1 MHNTSRVQSTINN
14 QSSRGRDSRPPHG
27 LALWLHFRLRENMS
41 EAHTS
46 GSFAPYAIKWL
57 PSRYCPQH
65 RKVMKQNS
73 FKVIR
78 CCFKYLRVN
87 DRVAVRGLAKPFW
100 HLFVG
105 LWFRMILFGCIV
117 LVMCGGFT
125 NPPMGGSIR
134 GGSRGHSPLLRF
146 LGIYPQ
152 ARCKYRNI
160 YRF

>member
-1 MHNTSRVQSTINN
+1 MASFS
-14 QSSRGRDSRPPHG
+14 PPRKYERSPK
-27 LALWLHFRLRENMS
+27 L
-41 EAHTS
+41 
-46 GSFAPYAIKWL
+46 GSFAPYAINRL

-65 RKVMKQNS
+65 RRVVKQNS

-87 DRVAVRGLAKPFW
+87 DRIAVRGLAKPFLY
-100 HLFVG
+100 LFIDH
-105 LWFRMILFGCIV
+105 WFKTIFFICIV
-117 LVMCGGFT
+117 FVMRGGFI

-146 LGIYPQ
+146 LEIYPQ
-152 ARCKYRNI
+152 ARYKYWNI